1 MKERIARFL
10 NAVDAALVP
19 VAVGERLDLY
29 HIGRSALVW
38 KHGFQSAT
46 IDIDVVR
53 PRNDQRLVEEAV
65 RLFGPGKPKAL
76 EFGLYL
82 EVVPEALP
90 ERVPAT
96 RAAHR
101 PHVLDHFA
109 TVVDFDVAPGAAGG
123 AGADHDGSLRIG
135 VRGGYVC
142 THPFPIPKGRQPGSA
157 ATCAFPHSHKR
168 PVRVQIRR
176 VAARSLPPP

>member
-123 AGADHDGSLRIG
+123 AGVDHDGVSGLG
-135 VRGGYVC
+135 FAVGMYV
-142 THPFPIPKGRQPGSA
+142 HIRSPSQKGR
-157 ATCAFPHSHKR
+157 
-168 PVRVQIRR
+168 
-176 VAARSLPPP
+176 